1 MNLDKLDL
9 AILKQLQTN
18 ARLSNNELAE
28 KVGLSASPCWRR
40 VKRLEEQG
48 VIQGYVALLNPEYTG
63 TPILAYA
70 HISLTDHRPESVL
83 QFDLFVKDC
92 NQILECCSLSGQYD
106 YLLKIVSR
114 SMSEYEHFISSE
126 LLHLPG
132 VQSVNTS
139 FVLDQ
144 KKYTTALPLTNAD

>member
-1 MNLDKLDL
+1 MNLDKVDI
-9 AILKQLQTN
+9 AILEQLQHN

-28 KVGLSASPCWRR
+28 QVGLSPSPCWRR

-48 VIQGYVALLNPEYTG
+48 IIKGYVALLDGDCTG
-63 TPILAYA
+63 SPIMAYA
-70 HISLTDHRPESVL
+70 HITLHDHRPQSISEFD
-83 QFDLFVKDC
+83 QFIQCCPQV
-92 NQILECCSLSGQYD
+92 LECCSLSGQVD

-114 SMSEYEHFISSE
+114 SMAEYEQFISGE
-126 LLHLPG
+126 LLHLPS

-144 KKYTTALPLTNAD
+144 KKYTTALPLNP

>member
-1 MNLDKLDL
+1 MNPDRLDL
-9 AILKQLQTN
+9 AILAQLQQN

-28 KVGLSASPCWRR
+28 KVGLSPSPCWRR

-48 VIQGYVALLNPEYTG
+48 VITGYVALLNPEYTG
-63 TPILAYA
+63 TPIMAYA
-70 HISLTDHRPESVL
+70 HISLTDHRPKSITE
-83 QFDLFVKDC
+83 FDIFVQDC
-92 NQILECCSLSGQYD
+92 AQILECSSLSGQYD

-114 SMSEYEHFISSE
+114 TMSEYEHFISSE

-144 KKYTTALPLTNAD
+144 KKYTTALPLASE

>member
-9 AILKQLQTN
+9 AILEQLQSN

-40 VKRLEEQG
+40 VKRLEEHG
-48 VIQGYVALLNPEYTG
+48 VIKGYVALLEPEYTG
-63 TPILAYA
+63 TPISAYA

-83 QFDLFVKDC
+83 QFDEFVQDC
-92 NQILECCSLSGQYD
+92 DLILECCSLSGQYD

-114 SMSEYEHFISSE
+114 SMGEYEHFISSE

-144 KKYTTALPLTNAD
+144 KKYTTALPLKELG

>member
-9 AILKQLQTN
+9 AILKQLQSN

-28 KVGLSASPCWRR
+28 QVGLSASPCWRR

-48 VIQGYVALLNPEYTG
+48 VIKGYVALLDPEYTG

-83 QFDLFVKDC
+83 QFDEFVQGCD
-92 NQILECCSLSGQYD
+92 QILECCSLSGQYD

-114 SMSEYEHFISSE
+114 SMGEYEHFISSE

-144 KKYTTALPLTNAD
+144 KKYTTALPLAE

>member
-1 MNLDKLDL
+1 MNPDRIDL
-9 AILKQLQTN
+9 AILEQLQQN

-28 KVGLSASPCWRR
+28 KVGLSPSPCWRR

-48 VIQGYVALLNPEYTG
+48 VITGYVALLNPEYTG
-63 TPILAYA
+63 TPIMAYA
-70 HISLTDHRPESVL
+70 HISLTDHRPESIAD
-83 QFDLFVKDC
+83 FDLFVQDC
-92 NQILECCSLSGQYD
+92 PQILECSSLSGQYD

-144 KKYTTALPLTNAD
+144 KKYTTALPLASE

>member
-9 AILKQLQTN
+9 AILKQLQEN

-40 VKRLEEQG
+40 VKRLEENG
-48 VIQGYVALLNPEYTG
+48 VIRGYVALLEPEYTG
-63 TPILAYA
+63 TPIQAYA
-70 HISLTDHRPESVL
+70 HISLSDHRPDSIEE
-83 QFDLFVKDC
+83 FDHFVAGCPD
-92 NQILECCSLSGQYD
+92 ILECCSLSGQYD
-106 YLLKIVSR
+106 YLLKIVST
-114 SMSEYEHFISSE
+114 SMASYEHFISSQ

-144 KKYTTALPLTNAD
+144 KKYTTALPLPEPG